1 MTDPLAS
8 RAPRHDDIPA
18 ILSLFETAFGKT
30 ISAEHYRWKLQS
42 RRSPA
47 ENVVI
52 AVDDSDRPVFHSAGI
67 PCRCVIGGVEY
78 WVMLGADVMTA
89 PAYRRRGFNTRYSA
103 ALYARWKAAGVALI
117 VGFSNEQWGSSAY
130 QVGLRPFGQ
139 LASLIYP
146 IRPERLLARKLKLPF
161 LGRVEMLGRLWGLLR
176 RHREKGDQK
185 VRVEEVRKPGPAFDQ
200 LWQKIRG
207 QVEPSMVRD
216 LSWVRWRYFEDPSH
230 RYRVFLARRNAQPVG
245 YAAFSQD
252 DKVTATIAEIVTSR
266 QDISAFATLLRL
278 IQVTVRASS
287 VEVLRTLAV
296 PGSWPYERYRRAGF
310 VVRSKGVVEHILLDP
325 AVTVPDAKDWFFTAA
340 DFDAV

>member
-1 MTDPLAS
+1 MTDHLYS

-30 ISAEHYRWKLQS
+30 VSPEHYRWKLQS

-52 AVDDSDRPVFHSAGI
+52 VVDQSDRPVFHSAGI
-67 PCRCVIGGVEY
+67 PCRCVIGGLEH

-103 ALYARWKAAGVALI
+103 ELYARWKAAGVPLI

-130 QVGLRPFGQ
+130 SVGLRPFGQ

-146 IRPERLLARKLKLPF
+146 IRPERLLARKLKLPI
-161 LGRVEMLGRLWGLLR
+161 LGRLEMLGRLWGILR
-176 RHREKGDQK
+176 RAREKGDK
-185 VRVEEVRKPGPAFDQ
+185 RVRVEEVRQPGPAFDQ
-200 LWQKIRG
+200 LWKKI
-207 QVEPSMVRD
+207 QNDVAPSMVRD
-216 LSWVRWRYFEDPSH
+216 LSWVSWRYFEDPAH
-230 RYRVFLARRNAQPVG
+230 KYRVFLARRNSEPVG
-245 YAAFSQD
+245 YAAFSHD
-252 DKVTATIAEIVTSR
+252 DRNTATIAEIVTSR
-266 QDISAFATLLRL
+266 KDISTFVTLLRL
-278 IQVTVRASS
+278 IQVTLRAST
-287 VEVLRTLAV
+287 VELVRTLAV

-310 VVRSKGVVEHILLDP
+310 VMRSKGAVEHILLDP
-325 AVTVPDAKDWFFTAA
+325 AVAVPEAKEWYFTAA